1 MAGATIGGGNLAV
14 AMVGCGFFA
23 RNHLLA
29 WHHMQDVDLVAL
41 CDLDPDRA
49 RSAADL
55 IAAQGG
61 QPPLV
66 FTDLD
71 RMLTEVQPD
80 VVDVVTTMESHEAL
94 VAICACHRI
103 PTMCQKPFAPD
114 LAAVRRI
121 IGTAEAAGIPL
132 MIHENFRFQGPMTEL
147 KAVLQAGAIG
157 QPVAARLSWRCG
169 FDVFKGQPYLA
180 KVERLVLLDLVIH
193 VFDLARFLFGEV
205 DRLLAR
211 TQKVRPGIAGEDGAV
226 CLLEHSNGLICEVL
240 GSYHTRI
247 DPDPFPETL
256 VRVDGTAGHLELKRG
271 FQLSVTRGADTTSR
285 SIAPVAPDWGDPV
298 WAMVQESVLNT
309 QLHFVDCLRH
319 GLEPATSARD
329 NEKTFA
335 LVEAAY
341 LSDQDRRWVEMSTI

>member
-1 MAGATIGGGNLAV
+1 MAGATSGSDKLAV

-29 WHHMQDVDLVAL
+29 WHHMDEVDLVAL

-55 IAAQGG
+55 IGSKGG
-61 QPPLV
+61 QAPAV

-71 RMLTEVQPD
+71 RMLAEMRPD
-80 VVDVVTTMESHEAL
+80 LVDVVTTMESHEAL
-94 VAICACHRI
+94 VAICARHGI

-121 IGTAEAAGIPL
+121 IATAETAAIPL
-132 MIHENFRFQGPMTEL
+132 MIHENFRFQGPMAEL
-147 KAVLQAGAIG
+147 KAVLESGVIG
-157 QPVAARLSWRCG
+157 TPVAGRLSWRCG

-180 KVERLVLLDLVIH
+180 KVDRLVLLDLVIH

-226 CLLEHSNGLICEVL
+226 CLLEHADGLICEVL

-256 VRVDGTAGHLELKRG
+256 VRIDGTAGHLELKRG
-271 FQLSVTRGADTTSR
+271 FELSITKGADMTSR

-309 QLHFVDCLRH
+309 QMHFVDCLRH
-319 GLEPATSARD
+319 GREPATSARD
-329 NEKTFA
+329 NERTFA

-341 LSDQDRRWVEMSTI
+341 LSAKERRWVEMSSV